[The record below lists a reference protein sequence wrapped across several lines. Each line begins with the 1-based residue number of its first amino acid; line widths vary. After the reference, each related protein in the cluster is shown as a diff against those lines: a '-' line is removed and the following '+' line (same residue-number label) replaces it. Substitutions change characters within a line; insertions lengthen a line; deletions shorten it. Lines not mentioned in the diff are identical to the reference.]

1 MICTQSEGVLTDCPQ
16 RPALSL
22 FVAPTKSRETA
33 RRERAERCLCRVTAA
48 RDKAI
53 NPTQH
58 LTEVRNY
65 LFPNVHEP
73 FIRQITTALSKGLI
87 PVCQTVSLILYA
99 LEEVPTFQFCAGANW
114 KPYLSARIRI

>member
-58 LTEVRNY
+58 LTGGTELLVSECPR
-65 LFPNVHEP
+65 
-73 FIRQITTALSKGLI
+73 ALHTSNHDRTL
-87 PVCQTVSLILYA
+87 QRTYTR
-99 LEEVPTFQFCAGANW
+99 VPDCFAHPLRA
-114 KPYLSARIRI
+114 